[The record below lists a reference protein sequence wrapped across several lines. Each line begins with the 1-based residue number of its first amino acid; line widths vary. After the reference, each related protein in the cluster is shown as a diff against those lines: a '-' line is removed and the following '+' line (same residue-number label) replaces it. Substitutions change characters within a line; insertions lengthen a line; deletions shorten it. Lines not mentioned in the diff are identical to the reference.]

1 MSTSSMRRKV
11 LVLLLLSAVLAA
23 PGAFA
28 GHRPQKPRAVN
39 RAEPAPLAL
48 VSRAWTLLTS
58 LWSKTGCQIDPSGR
72 CASDPVQQPLPTAD
86 IGCNIDP
93 NGGCGS

>member
-39 RAEPAPLAL
+39 RAEPVSLAL

-58 LWSKTGCQIDPSGR
+58 LWSKTGCQIDPSGS
-72 CASDPVQQPLPTAD
+72 CVSGPTQQPRPTTDA
-86 IGCNIDP
+86 GCNIDP
-93 NGGCGS
+93 NGGCGL

>member
-11 LVLLLLSAVLAA
+11 LALLLLSAVLAA

-28 GHRPQKPRAVN
+28 GHRLQRPRPVD
-39 RAEPAPLAL
+39 RAELVPLAL

-58 LWSKTGCQIDPSGR
+58 LWSKTGCHIDPNGS
-72 CASDPVQQPLPTAD
+72 CVSDPVQQPLPTAD

>member
-11 LVLLLLSAVLAA
+11 LVLFLSAVLAA

-39 RAEPAPLAL
+39 RAEPVSLAL

-58 LWSKTGCQIDPSGR
+58 LWSKTGCQIDPSGS
-72 CASDPVQQPLPTAD
+72 CVSDLQPLPTDQAD
-86 IGCNIDP
+86 TGCQIDP
-93 NGGCGS
+93 FGRCGS